1 MLPTDVAASLKSDG
15 RDDASQ
21 LRRIPQYPLEADDSS
36 LCGAEDNVNIDTTNN
51 ECHSND
57 DNPTTTQQEVLEINS
72 SSDEEEDESCIN
84 PPDAKED
91 TESNGQEDGNITAA
105 CVTKEHDSKS
115 SSKEYSSD
123 ESSSTSSSS
132 IQTCSLEDD
141 ESLRKSG
148 VKDNIA
154 KYNELEPV
162 SGNRWEGNMNKNE
175 RLKDDGGGA
184 TRKTSTI
191 TRQLENNEK
200 LPSYV
205 APDDFFV
212 EEEKDCGVVNE
223 QVEEISRKNPKQQWG
238 KKTKHDSLGKYSGRI
253 VDRYQGRRV
262 FHSKGHHHAAYSSG
276 QGGRGTN
283 QKGKKWQSFR
293 KKS

>member
-15 RDDASQ
+15 RDAASQ
-21 LRRIPQYPLEADDSS
+21 LRRIPQYPLEADNSS
-36 LCGAEDNVNIDTTNN
+36 LCGAEDDVEIDNTND

-57 DNPTTTQQEVLEINS
+57 DNPTTVQQEVLEINS
-72 SSDEEEDESCIN
+72 SSDEENDESCIN
-84 PPDAKED
+84 PPNAKED
-91 TESNGQEDGNITAA
+91 NESSGQEEDITAA
-105 CVTKEHDSKS
+105 YVTKEHDSKS

-123 ESSSTSSSS
+123 ESSSS
-132 IQTCSLEDD
+132 IQTRSLEDD
-141 ESLRKSG
+141 ESLHKSG
-148 VKDNIA
+148 VKDNIG

-162 SGNRWEGNMNKNE
+162 SGNQWEGNMNKKE

-191 TRQLENNEK
+191 TQQLENTEK

-223 QVEEISRKNPKQQWG
+223 EVKEISRKNPKQQWG
-238 KKTKHDSLGKYSGRI
+238 EKSKHDSVGKYSGRN

-276 QGGRGTN
+276 RGGRGTN
-283 QKGKKWQSFR
+283 QKGKKW
-293 KKS
+293 